1 MKWRKCQRGLRMQ
14 QMMQKMGGYIKVYE
28 RATGQ
33 RFFVAKKNMSTLH
46 KGVACFEAYGVIGE
60 TI

>member
-1 MKWRKCQRGLRMQ
+1 MQ
-14 QMMQKMGGYIKVYE
+14 QMMQKMGEYIKVYE